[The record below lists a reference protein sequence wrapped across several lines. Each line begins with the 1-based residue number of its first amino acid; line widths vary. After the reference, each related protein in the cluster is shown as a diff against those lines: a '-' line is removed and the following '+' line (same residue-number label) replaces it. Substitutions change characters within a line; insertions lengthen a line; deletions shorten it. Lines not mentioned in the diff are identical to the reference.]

1 MRRWQDLARQEL
13 LPLLLLVLVAG
24 GVWVFAEIA
33 EEVREGDTVNVD
45 RSILL
50 AMREPDDRSDPLGPR
65 WLEETGRDFT
75 ALGSI
80 GVLAA
85 LTLAVCGF
93 LILDRKGRAALL
105 VFAAV
110 GGGFLGSTLLKEGFQ
125 RARPDL
131 VPHGMHVYTASFP
144 SGHSMMSA
152 STYLTI
158 AALLVRVQKRRRLRA
173 FIFLLGALLTLLVGL
188 SRIYL
193 GVHWPTDVL
202 AGWTAGGVWALLC
215 WAVALRL
222 QRKGAVEKPGEEDG
236 SLSPDG
242 SPD

>member
-24 GVWVFAEIA
+24 GVWVFAELA

-45 RSILL
+45 RAILL
-50 AMREPDDRSDPLGPR
+50 SMREPDDLSDPLGPR

-131 VPHGMHVYTASFP
+131 VPHGMQVYTASFP

-158 AALLVRVQKRRRLRA
+158 AVLLARVQKRRRLRA
-173 FIFLLGALLTLLVGL
+173 FILFLAALLTLLVGL
-188 SRIYL
+188 SRVYL

-215 WAVALRL
+215 WAAALRL
-222 QRKGAVEKPGEEDG
+222 QRQGAVEKPGEGDAT
-236 SLSPDG
+236 SPD
-242 SPD
+242 

>member
-45 RSILL
+45 RAILL
-50 AMREPDDRSDPLGPR
+50 AMREPEDLSDPLGPR

-93 LILDRKGRAALL
+93 LILDRKERAALL

-110 GGGFLGSTLLKEGFQ
+110 GGGFLGSTLLKESFQ
-125 RARPDL
+125 RSRPDL

-144 SGHSMMSA
+144 SGHSMMAA

-158 AALLVRVQKRRRLRA
+158 GALVARVQKRRRARA
-173 FIFLLGALLTLLVGL
+173 FILFLAALLTLLIGL

-202 AGWTAGGVWALLC
+202 GGWTAGGVWALLC

-222 QRKGAVEKPGEEDG
+222 QRQGAVEKPGEEDG
-236 SLSPDG
+236 SPVMD
-242 SPD
+242 

>member
-24 GVWVFAEIA
+24 GVCIFAVIA
-33 EEVREGDTVNVD
+33 EEVREGDTVNLD

-50 AMREPDDRSDPLGPR
+50 AMREPTDLSDPLGPR

-93 LILDRKGRAALL
+93 LVLDRKGRVALL

-110 GGGFLGSTLLKEGFQ
+110 GGGFLGSTLLKESFH

-131 VPHGMHVYTASFP
+131 VPHGMQVYTASFP

-158 AALLVRVQKRRRLRA
+158 AVLLARVQKRRRLRA
-173 FIFLLGALLTLLVGL
+173 FILLLAAVLTLLIGL
-188 SRIYL
+188 SRVYL
-193 GVHWPTDVL
+193 GVHWPTDVF

-222 QRKGAVEKPGEEDG
+222 QRQGAVEKAGEEDG
-236 SLSPDG
+236 AMSAD
-242 SPD
+242 